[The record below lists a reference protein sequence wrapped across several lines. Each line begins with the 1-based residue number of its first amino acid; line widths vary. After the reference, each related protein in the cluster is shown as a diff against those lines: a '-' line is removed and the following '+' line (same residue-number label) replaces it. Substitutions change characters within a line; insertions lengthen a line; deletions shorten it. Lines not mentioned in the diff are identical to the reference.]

1 MKTSI
6 STRWWNIWG
15 VVLVLLCEL
24 TRGQKNIDNNKPVFS
39 QCKTYAPSVLEE
51 QPTGTFVINVTAY
64 DPNNDIIEYSLVN
77 APGEKPK
84 FRINPISGQITTE
97 RVFDRDEPSREKEVY
112 ITVRATDNGRPVLD
126 DVCTFKVTIVDI
138 NDNPPVFDKTR
149 YDELMSEDTKPGTV
163 FMRISA
169 SDLDDG
175 KNSVI
180 VYTIKDGPDSSF
192 FEIDRDTGRIKLRQT
207 VDRRMKSMYHI
218 NVEASNPD
226 HTMPQSQI
234 IVVNI
239 QIIESNKKP
248 PKITDIQPDTVI
260 HLPENFSDFTAPI
273 ISFTAISNVENQPE
287 VVFELVPGR
296 TEQTNMRKAFIANQT
311 GNTATILLGSRLD
324 YEVNP
329 EYTLTMQV
337 RNTYDL
343 VEERIVRIFL
353 EDVND
358 NIPFFTDVTSGTIS
372 ENEPPGTPVMQVRGF
387 DNDGTIKNNIVSFRL
402 DDESR
407 EYFQIDSETG
417 NITSL
422 VSFDREAR
430 DFYNVKIIA
439 TDNSPSALY
448 NTGEPNKGQQVFR
461 IQIADKNDHSPKFTQ
476 SEYIADKLPEDANVN
491 SPVIEVQAID
501 IDTASQIVYEI
512 ISGNIGNA
520 FLIEEKTGRIKI
532 NKPLDYETLTEYKLQ
547 IRASDGL
554 YNDSA
559 TVIIKL
565 EDVNDNPPIMMPLNA
580 TVQIDEET
588 IPEGCIVKIDAYD
601 PDIKDRNVDQRIVY
615 EIVDEQKKKLF
626 TVDNGCLK
634 LISPLDRDKPFGFKS
649 WQIFVAAIDDNGNGL
664 KTSGEYTIELNDI
677 NDNAPFLTTTS
688 IVWMENSRPNKIIEF
703 KAKDYDEPINGEP
716 FKFEIDGDA
725 DYDIQDKFEV
735 TGNMLYAK
743 VSFDREE
750 QKIYKIPVRISDNGY
765 PTQSNISYFTVI
777 IGDVNDN
784 KMQEGESNIFIYN
797 YKGEA
802 PDTQIGRVY
811 VNDPDDWDLPDK
823 KFEWYNQAHESF
835 AVDNDSGMITMK
847 RGTQGGNHTLSF
859 EVFEETDL
867 FGRHSVIAIVHVEV
881 KIIPE
886 EAVHNS
892 GSVRFYGITAE
903 DFIAIPLADEET
915 GMIRLSYKDRF
926 RNIIAR
932 KFNISEMNVDV
943 FTVLHKSDNSSFLDV
958 RFTAHNSPYYDEIKL
973 NSMISQNQAEIEREL
988 GIQMYMINIDEC
1000 IIERA
1005 KCESSCYNEFYATSV
1020 PIQVYTNTTSFV
1032 GVNAF
1037 VQAEC
1042 LCYAPP
1048 TMVCYNGGTQ
1058 VDETCECIEGFE
1070 GPHCELTSIGFYG
1083 NGYAHYKPT
1092 NPCDSTN
1099 ISIVIEPRSPNGL
1112 ILYMGPMAYNSLL
1125 RVQDFLAFE
1134 MINSYPVVTVDYGT
1148 GSSRI
1153 FYNYT
1158 KFELNQRHQVDIIL
1172 QKSSI
1177 EMVVNNC
1184 RLSKCLAFAEPVG
1197 DNEYLNVNQPLQLG
1211 GSSVDLEAISASYR
1225 WSHTPQK
1232 QGFNG
1237 CVKRLAIGDKV
1248 YNLGDTT
1255 VAVNADS
1262 GCHRTL
1268 AATVSFG
1275 IDTNF
1280 LIAILVCLALLI
1292 ILLLAVVVT
1301 KKRQDGW
1308 HEKDMD
1314 DIRETII
1321 NYEDEGGGERDADY
1335 DLDVLRAPPIYEDQP
1350 RYGMRKLQ
1358 QQHEPNEV
1366 PDIGGFLVDKK
1377 DTCDRDNDAHPFD
1390 DMRHYAYEG
1399 DGNSTGS
1406 LSSLASCTDDGD
1418 LKFDYLSNFGPR
1430 FRKLADMY
1438 GEEPSDTDSNV
1449 DGEEGWRI

>member
-1 MKTSI
+1 M
-6 STRWWNIWG
+6 TRWWINWG
-15 VVLVLLCEL
+15 VWAVLLIGL
-24 TRGQKNIDNNKPVFS
+24 TCGQKNVDNRKPVFRA
-39 QCKTYAPSVLEE
+39 CKSYTPSVFEE
-51 QPTGTFVINVTAY
+51 QPTGTPVQKVIAY
-64 DPNNDIIEYSLVN
+64 DPDNDAIEYSLVN
-77 APGEKPK
+77 APGERPK
-84 FRINPISGQITTE
+84 FRINAVSGEIVTE

-126 DVCTFKVTIVDI
+126 DVCTFKVIILDI
-138 NDNPPVFDKTR
+138 NDNPPVFDKSK
-149 YDELMSEDTKPGTV
+149 YEEAMSEDLKPGMV
-163 FMRISA
+163 IPNLRITA

-175 KNSVI
+175 KNSI
-180 VYTIKDGPDSSF
+180 VEYRIKKDKDYSYFDIDKDSGRITLVKA
-192 FEIDRDTGRIKLRQT
+192 IDRPK
-207 VDRRMKSMYHI
+207 KSFYNI
-218 NVEASNPD
+218 IVEASNPD
-226 HTMPQSQI
+226 LSRPQSQAI
-234 IVVNI
+234 NVQI
-239 QIIESNKKP
+239 QVIESNKKP
-248 PKITDIQPDTVI
+248 PVITSIEPDTEI
-260 HLPENFSDFTAPI
+260 FLPENFSDFARPI
-273 ISFTAISNVENQPE
+273 VKFSAISNVANRSE
-287 VVFELVPGR
+287 VVFELITGR
-296 TEQTNMRKAFIANQT
+296 TEQTNMRKTFISNQT
-311 GNTATILLGSRLD
+311 GNEAVILLGSRLD

-329 EYTLTMQV
+329 EYTLTMSV
-337 RNTYDL
+337 RNIYDL
-343 VEERIVRIFL
+343 VTEQSVRIIL

-372 ENEPPGTPVMQVRGF
+372 ENEPPGTPVMQVRAF
-387 DNDGTIKNNIVSFRL
+387 DNDGTSKNNIVSFRL
-402 DDESR
+402 DDESQQF
-407 EYFQIDSETG
+407 FQIDSETG

-422 VSFDREAR
+422 TSFDREAR
-430 DFYNVKIIA
+430 DFYNVKVIA

-448 NTGEPNKGQQVFR
+448 NTGEPNRGQQVFR
-461 IQIADKNDHSPKFTQ
+461 IQIADKNDHPPKFTQ

-491 SPVIEVQAID
+491 SLVIEVQAVD
-501 IDTASQIVYEI
+501 VDTASQIVYEI
-512 ISGNIGNA
+512 IRGNDEGA
-520 FLIEEKTGRIKI
+520 FAIEEKTGRIKI
-532 NKPLDYETLTEYKLQ
+532 NKPLDYEKVTEYKLQ
-547 IRASDGL
+547 IRASDGKF
-554 YNDSA
+554 NDSA

-565 EDVNDNPPIMMPLNA
+565 EDVNDNPPIMMPTNA

-601 PDIKDRNVDQRIVY
+601 PDIKDRTVDQRIVY
-615 EIVDEQKKKLF
+615 EIVDDQKKQLF
-626 TVDNGCLK
+626 SVDNGCLR
-634 LISPLDRDKPFGFKS
+634 LISPLDRDKPSGFKS

-688 IVWMENSRPNKIIEF
+688 IVWLENQGPGFITSFE
-703 KAKDYDEPINGEP
+703 AEDYDESHNGPP
-716 FKFEIDGDA
+716 FKFSIDESAGYEITS
-725 DYDIQDKFEV
+725 KFAVDQNRLNALEQ
-735 TGNMLYAK
+735 
-743 VSFDREE
+743 FDREL
-750 QKIYKIPVRISDNGY
+750 QKVYKIPIKISDSGH
-765 PTQSNISYFTVI
+765 PQQTAISYFTVI

-784 KMQEGESNIFIYN
+784 AMEEGESDIFIYN
-797 YKGEA
+797 YKGQA

-823 KFEWYNQAHESF
+823 TFEWFHQQPHPNF
-835 AVDNDSGMITMK
+835 DVDYYSGMITM
-847 RGTQGGNHTLSF
+847 RYGTSEGNYTLEF
-859 EVFEETDL
+859 TVVEE
-867 FGRHSVIAIVHVEV
+867 GEHIPRHSVKATVRVEV
-881 KIIPE
+881 KVIPE
-886 EAVHNS
+886 EAVVSS

-903 DFIAIPLADEET
+903 DFIAIPPVDDD
-915 GMIRLSYKDRF
+915 GYQRLSYKDRF

-932 KFNISEMNVDV
+932 KFNISERNVDV

-958 RFTAHNSPYYDEIKL
+958 RFTAHSSPYYDEIKL
-973 NSMISQNQAEIEREL
+973 NSMVSQNQAEIEQEL

-1000 IIERA
+1000 IIERV
-1005 KCESSCYNEFYATSV
+1005 KCESSCYNKFYASTD

-1037 VQAEC
+1037 VEAEC
-1042 LCYAPP
+1042 VCYAPP
-1048 TMVCYNGGTQ
+1048 KNVCYNGGTQ
-1058 VDETCECIEGFE
+1058 VDESCDCIEGFE

-1083 NGYAHYKPT
+1083 NGYAHYKPS

-1099 ISIVIEPRSPNGL
+1099 ISITIEPRSPNGL
-1112 ILYMGPMAYNSLL
+1112 ILYMGPMAFNSLL
-1125 RVQDFLAFE
+1125 NVQDFLAFE
-1134 MINSYPVVTVDYGT
+1134 LIKGYPVVTVDYGS
-1148 GSSRI
+1148 GSTQI
-1153 FYNYT
+1153 FYNHT
-1158 KFELNQRHQVDIIL
+1158 HFEMHQRYQVDIIL
-1172 QKSSI
+1172 QKKQI

-1197 DNEYLNVNQPLQLG
+1197 QNEYLNVNQPLQLG
-1211 GSSVDLEAISASYR
+1211 GSSVDLELLSANYR
-1225 WSHTPQK
+1225 WTHTPQK

-1237 CVKRLAIGDKV
+1237 CVKRLAIGDNV

-1255 VAVNADS
+1255 VAKHADS
-1262 GCHRTL
+1262 GCHRSL

-1280 LIAILVCLALLI
+1280 LIAILICLALLV

-1301 KKRQDGW
+1301 KRRQDGW

-1358 QQHEPNEV
+1358 HEPNNEV

-1377 DTCDRDNDAHPFD
+1377 ETCDRDNDAHPLD
-1390 DMRHYAYEG
+1390 DVRHYAYEG

-1438 GEEPSDTDSNV
+1438 GEEPSDSDSNV
-1449 DGEEGWRI
+1449 DGDDVVEGWRI